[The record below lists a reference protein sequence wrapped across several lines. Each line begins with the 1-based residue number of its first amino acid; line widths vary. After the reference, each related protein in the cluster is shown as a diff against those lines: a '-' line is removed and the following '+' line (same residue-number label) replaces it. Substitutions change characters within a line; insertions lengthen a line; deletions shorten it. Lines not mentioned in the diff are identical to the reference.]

1 MQAALRSLNQLV
13 ADNVIEQYAIGD
25 AIGASFYVEAVQ
37 TEDIDAFVF
46 LKASPGGLIS
56 LTPDRKSVV

>member
-46 LKASPGGLIS
+46 LSTS
-56 LTPDRKSVV
+56 EH